1 MFFRLRRRLKVGRYN
16 RAVRDIVRTPPIEIT
31 PGSGP
36 LVVTQVCQMDLYMYL
51 VAIKSFARQ
60 VTPSGVC
67 VVNDGSLS
75 GGDQELLKAHV
86 PGIDIVRAADVPN
99 PVCPAGG
106 CWERLLTI
114 ADRVPDGY
122 VLQLD
127 SDTITTGPLDEIAAA
142 VEQNECFVLGTE
154 LGPEVLSVPQAV
166 EVTRAHTW
174 TERERQHVQVVSEL
188 AFERLSDP
196 ESRRYVRGNAAF
208 TGFVQGSISR
218 EDVER
223 FSGEMTELVGDK
235 WDSWGSEQVASNY
248 TVANA
253 GLTRV
258 LTHPRY
264 SYHGPGRDLGQAAF
278 IHFIGSYRFDNGTYA
293 AMSQKVAER
302 LTREAGS
309 A

>member
-1 MFFRLRRRLKVGRYN
+1 
-16 RAVRDIVRTPPIEIT
+16 
-31 PGSGP
+31 
-36 LVVTQVCQMDLYMYL
+36 MDLYMYL

-174 TERERQHVQVVSEL
+174 TERERQQVQVVSEL